1 MIACSGSSPG
11 RAFGPSPSI
20 RIFLPSSPA
29 RSHDGVV
36 SEPSGPVYR
45 ASGPNRAAAWVVLIG
60 SLAVAVGI
68 NAGGGGGS
76 AATKVVGAVCLIVAF
91 LAASSLRFQVRAKP
105 EHLVVCSGGPVR
117 RIPWS
122 EVKGFGVD
130 ERRGRVIYVVLSG
143 GQKRMLPV
151 PDVRTGRVTAKE
163 VRDDLQ
169 RYWKTRRR

>member
-1 MIACSGSSPG
+1 M
-11 RAFGPSPSI
+11 
-20 RIFLPSSPA
+20 
-29 RSHDGVV
+29 V

-45 ASGPNRAAAWVVLIG
+45 ASGPSRAAAWAVLVG
-60 SLAVAVGI
+60 SLAIAVAV
-68 NAGGGGGS
+68 NAGGSGAS
-76 AATKVVGAVCLIVAF
+76 AATGAVGAVCLIVAF

-105 EHLVVCSGGPVR
+105 DHLVVCSGGPVR

-151 PDVRTGRVTAKE
+151 PEVRTGRITAKE

-169 RYWKTRRR
+169 RYWRTRRR